1 MNHYDVIIVGAGPA
15 GCACAIHCARYGLKV
30 AIIERQPSLRE
41 RPGETL
47 HPGIEPLLRQL
58 GVAQQV
64 LDGGF
69 IRPLGNWVTWQ
80 HERSFVPFGN
90 DANGPWRGF
99 QIPRSTLDSLLL
111 EKAKASGVNIMQ
123 PRQAK
128 RVIMQG
134 RRIIGIQTETDSLYC
149 RQLIDASGAH
159 AWLTRQLGL
168 GVHRHSAPLMAF
180 YGYLRA
186 SSNGNKPTEG
196 IFADESGW
204 YWVADLGAGLYNWT
218 RLYFAHQV
226 DKVPTVPL
234 PLAGFEPS
242 GKVRGADVTWKICAP
257 SAGEG
262 YFIIGDA
269 AAMLDP
275 GASHGVL
282 KALMS
287 GIMAAHGI
295 IEGGIWPA
303 HQEAISRQ
311 YHQWLQEGFEN
322 DTRAMRELYQA
333 HPFPPAWLGWP

>member
-1 MNHYDVIIVGAGPA
+1 MNHYDVIVVGAGPA
-15 GCACAIHCARYGLKV
+15 GCACAIHCARHGLKV
-30 AIIERQPSLRE
+30 AIIERQPGVRE

-58 GVAQQV
+58 GVAEQV

-69 IRPLGNWVTWQ
+69 IRPLGNWVKWQ
-80 HERSFVPFGN
+80 HERSFVPFGG

-111 EKAKASGVNIMQ
+111 EKAEASGVDLMQ
-123 PRQAK
+123 PCHAK

-134 RRIIGIQTETDSLYC
+134 RRIIGIRTDKAPLFC
-149 RQLIDASGAH
+149 KQLIDASGAH
-159 AWLTRQLGL
+159 AWLTRQLDL
-168 GVHRHSAPLMAF
+168 TVHRHSAPLMAF

-186 SSNGNKPTEG
+186 SSNGDSPPEG
-196 IFADESGW
+196 IFADDMGW
-204 YWVADLGAGLYNWT
+204 YWVADLGDGLYNWT
-218 RLYFAHQV
+218 RLYFSLPV
-226 DKVPTVPL
+226 DKVSTVPS

-257 SAGEG
+257 SAGDG

-295 IEGGIWPA
+295 VEGSASPA
-303 HQEAISRQ
+303 NQNAIARQ
-311 YHQWLQEGFEN
+311 YRQWLQTWFEN

-333 HPFPPAWLGWP
+333 HPFPPPWLGRP